1 MEPSSFKIIKDK
13 MDDVYILNEATGL
26 LWDDK
31 EKRFR
36 DKKLSYKFELEETFT
51 NKNSDEII
59 KLLTLY
65 YETKLSKN
73 LYYNDEYYLKNRTR
87 LGLVKHLKVNI
98 NLALKLNALRSI
110 LSENIIK
117 DIPKIFFEKQ
127 KNNIEKLVFEKYGH
141 YLEDYPDNVISCV
154 FKYEPNYYRD
164 IFDNSFDFLNLD
176 ILSGFD
182 LRLKKLEELLK
193 QIIFE
198 EDVLGKNENLNI
210 RKIYKE
216 EKEKLIDDILYN
228 IIKIKI
234 NKTNKEIKWTF

>member
-1 MEPSSFKIIKDK
+1 MEIGSFKIIRDR
-13 MDDVYILNEATGL
+13 MDDVYVLNEATGL
-26 LWDDK
+26 LWDDE

-36 DKKLSYKFELEETFT
+36 DKYLDYKFELEKTFT

-59 KLLTLY
+59 SLLTSY

-87 LGLVKHLKVNI
+87 LGLIKNLKANI
-98 NLALKLNALRSI
+98 DLALKLNALRSI

-117 DIPKIFFEKQ
+117 DIPNTFFEKQ
-127 KNNIEKLVFEKYGH
+127 TDNVKKLVLKKYGH
-141 YLEDYPDNVISCV
+141 YLADYPDNIISYI
-154 FKYEPNYYRD
+154 FKYKPNYYRD
-164 IFDNSFDFLNLD
+164 VFDNSFDFLNLD

-198 EDVLGKNENLNI
+198 EDVLNKTQNTEI
-210 RKIYKE
+210 RNNYKE
-216 EKEKLIDDILYN
+216 EKNKLIDDILYN
-228 IIKIKI
+228 IIK
-234 NKTNKEIKWTF
+234 F